1 MKKKVKKK
9 NLLVVVG
16 KPMIFRHEANEKHNE
31 ITVAKVQYAIPMKEI
46 TMALI
51 PEVLNRVKKLSVG
64 FPEANITFNYRY
76 SPAFLNQHSPAFLFT
91 CKGITER
98 RGDDTPNQELGDKI
112 ALTKC
117 EIQAC
122 KIGHKIMTTI
132 SKVLKEEAEY
142 VLSVSEFYGNQV
154 NRGLSYIQ
162 KQ

>member
-31 ITVAKVQYAIPMKEI
+31 ITVAKVQYAIPMSAI
-46 TMALI
+46 TLALF
-51 PEVLNRVKKLSVG
+51 PEVLAQVKKMSTG
-64 FPEANITFNYRY
+64 FPEADISFNY
-76 SPAFLNQHSPAFLFT
+76 NHNSPAFLFT
-91 CKGITER
+91 CIGKTGR
-98 RGDDTPNQELGDKI
+98 GGDDTPNQELGDKI

-117 EIQAC
+117 EIKAC
-122 KIGHKIMTTI
+122 KIGRKIMATI

>member
-1 MKKKVKKK
+1 MKRKVKKK
-9 NLLVVVG
+9 NLLVEVG

-31 ITVAKVQYAIPMKEI
+31 ITVAKVQYAIPMSAI
-46 TMALI
+46 TLALF
-51 PEVLNRVKKLSVG
+51 PEVLARVKKMSTG
-64 FPEANITFNYRY
+64 FPEADISFNY
-76 SPAFLNQHSPAFLFT
+76 NHNSPAFLFT

-112 ALTKC
+112 ALAKC

-122 KIGHKIMTTI
+122 KIGRKIMTTI